1 MKHLPPWLKDVPL
14 PPRPQPREVSPPP
27 APPVAEGG
35 DDIPEW
41 LQSTEAETGSA
52 EALEPS
58 EPSDKGDITVP
69 EWLRGIQNEFGGA
82 ESPSPPPQSS
92 PTTARIRPPVGA
104 TDWLRSLGVD
114 EQEGEPAD
122 QPPHYEEE
130 PEIRGGRDLEDQE
143 VPDWLRD
150 VSSEELD
157 QDLRELGVDPSQFD
171 SHAITEPS
179 PTSELDA
186 LEVEPFHFDISAPP
200 PPASEMGKSVPS
212 LFGSEEEPAH
222 QADELVPSWM
232 QEEKPESQPAPPA
245 DQPGMGAPDWL
256 SDIGEEPAPEAKQPA
271 ARQPAPP
278 ADSGVPDWLSGEG
291 EEGAAPSPDMPPVPD
306 WLSDIGEEPALEA
319 KQPAARQPAPPA
331 DSGVPDWLRGEGEE
345 GAAPSPDMPPVP
357 DWLSDIGEEP
367 APEAKQPAARQPAPP
382 ADSGVPD
389 WLSGE
394 GEEGATPPSATEPD
408 LPDWLADTTEEPAAA
423 PSAPESGIPPWL
435 ASEDETDRPSHPGSE
450 GLPDWLQG
458 AEDVPPSTAAPEAPP
473 VSTAKTDFGSWF
485 EQEPSAASAAPAPP
499 ASTPAAEPPGPGT
512 QPPPPGSS
520 ESSEFFGGA
529 DLPSWLRPP
538 EPTTTPTDTAES
550 RKISWLV
557 GTAEEEEQPA
567 EAAAAPPLVFHPP
580 VFTRSPARIEASN
593 LLQTIVAVPFP
604 EAAPAPQP
612 SAPSI
617 LQKIGL
623 DRILYVVLFLA
634 LLAGMFFPAATG
646 PFQDSSLTSDQPG
659 AAHTQEL
666 FRVVD
671 TLAER
676 EMVLLAYEWDI
687 QRQGDLAPLEDAV
700 TDHLIAR
707 RTHMVLVSTD
717 TQGAMLSFDLR
728 DRLEQAG
735 YLKGGAEYILLGYR
749 PGGEMAL
756 RAMAQDFRTVLRS
769 DFAGRDA
776 TESGVATSAE
786 GPRLSTIHDFSL
798 IVVIANQ
805 PQDVRNWIEQI
816 HRVAPGVPMALLLPS
831 EVTPVVRPY
840 LQQPNIF
847 YLSGKHDAMAYRAWS
862 DETGT
867 QKQQAARESGQYH
880 FAILVFILLIIVG
893 VAVNTATSH
902 LRGKP

>member
-1 MKHLPPWLKDVPL
+1 
-14 PPRPQPREVSPPP
+14 
-27 APPVAEGG
+27 
-35 DDIPEW
+35 
-41 LQSTEAETGSA
+41 
-52 EALEPS
+52 
-58 EPSDKGDITVP
+58 
-69 EWLRGIQNEFGGA
+69 
-82 ESPSPPPQSS
+82 
-92 PTTARIRPPVGA
+92 VGA

-245 DQPGMGAPDWL
+245 DQPGMGA
-256 SDIGEEPAPEAKQPA
+256 
-271 ARQPAPP
+271 
-278 ADSGVPDWLSGEG
+278 
-291 EEGAAPSPDMPPVPD
+291 
-306 WLSDIGEEPALEA
+306 
-319 KQPAARQPAPPA
+319 
-331 DSGVPDWLRGEGEE
+331 
-345 GAAPSPDMPPVP
+345 P

>member
-245 DQPGMGAPDWL
+245 DQPGMGA
-256 SDIGEEPAPEAKQPA
+256 
-271 ARQPAPP
+271 
-278 ADSGVPDWLSGEG
+278 
-291 EEGAAPSPDMPPVPD
+291 
-306 WLSDIGEEPALEA
+306 
-319 KQPAARQPAPPA
+319 
-331 DSGVPDWLRGEGEE
+331 
-345 GAAPSPDMPPVP
+345 P